1 MVEAVSSQW
10 TGRSPSLISW
20 LQGHQQLNQLTP
32 PLQQQ
37 YQQQYWPRP
46 LGNQYYYPDGKYT
59 GNTNSNYDYFNN
71 NNRLTAAAAEANDNN
86 DDEYLNN
93 ILQLQNELNKST
105 MHAYDWIWNLLL
117 HAIPWRNKPPT
128 YPTRSRCCLNNCR
141 TAMWVIVAH
150 ERNLELE
157 GNCTVDKWGMMAIGD
172 NARLRELNNETRA
185 CDSGGLAC

>member
-1 MVEAVSSQW
+1 
-10 TGRSPSLISW
+10 
-20 LQGHQQLNQLTP
+20 
-32 PLQQQ
+32 
-37 YQQQYWPRP
+37 
-46 LGNQYYYPDGKYT
+46 
-59 GNTNSNYDYFNN
+59 
-71 NNRLTAAAAEANDNN
+71 
-86 DDEYLNN
+86 
-93 ILQLQNELNKST
+93 

-157 GNCTVDKWGMMAIGD
+157 
-172 NARLRELNNETRA
+172 LRELNNETRA